1 MIGVSKKN
9 KPALPSK
16 LLTEYLDFLQDHQC
30 LGRST
35 INARRDHVA
44 TFLSVLKKR
53 ATPSKIPGLTAS
65 TIHDYIIEATKTL
78 GRGSLKQLIS
88 AIRSFLR
95 FLHFRGYLNRDLI
108 PAVPTITTPKL
119 ASLPRAIPW
128 DWVKKLLLIPDKRTR
143 RGRRNYAILQLLATY
158 GVRIG
163 QVLSLRVSD
172 IKWEEGL
179 IYFQSSKRGNPLC
192 FPLQKDVAQ
201 ALLDYIRKDRRN
213 APFPQLFLTVKG
225 HHQKPLSCNIN
236 LKPFLKS
243 CHKFSGIK
251 SKIRGWHSIR
261 HAFATR
267 LMEQEVPIKTIA
279 DLLGHRC
286 INTTFIYTKVDL
298 PHLRLLARDWPKVR
312 P

>member
-1 MIGVSKKN
+1 MITPTSQKRIRLAG
-9 KPALPSK
+9 K
-16 LLTEYLDFLQDHQC
+16 LLAEYCTFLQEHQC
-30 LGRST
+30 LASAT
-35 INARRDHVA
+35 IAARQNRVMAFLASLKDH
-44 TFLSVLKKR
+44 
-53 ATPSKIPGLTAS
+53 ATPSKIRSLTTS
-65 TIHDYIIEATKTL
+65 MIHDYIIGSTKSL
-78 GRGSLKQLIS
+78 NRGSRKLLLAS
-88 AIRSFLR
+88 IRSFLR
-95 FLHFRGYLNRDLI
+95 FLYFRGYSNRDMV
-108 PAVPTITTPKL
+108 PAVPVIRAPKL
-119 ASLPRAIPW
+119 ASVPRFIPW
-128 DWVKKLLLIPDKRTR
+128 DWVKKLLSAPDKRTR

-163 QVLSLRVSD
+163 QALSLRISD
-172 IKWEEGL
+172 IKWEEEL
-179 IYFQSSKRGNPLC
+179 IYFQSSKRGKPLC

-225 HHQKPLSCNIN
+225 HHQRPLGCNIN

-243 CHKFSGIK
+243 CHKLDV
-251 SKIRGWHSIR
+251 SKLKLSWHSIR

-286 INTTFIYTKVDL
+286 IDTTFIYTKVDL
-298 PHLRLLARDWPKVR
+298 PHLRLLAREWPEVH